1 MNRFVSAFAV
11 SIAAFSTA
19 LAQPQSQPAASASP
33 TSAPNRAQDIM
44 SDAEIQASAG
54 AAKTAST
61 AKLDAEIPLPAIP
74 PGPFQPTWDSLRQN
88 WQRPQ
93 WFDDAKFGLSM
104 HWGLYSVPARQ
115 SEWYV
120 RYMYGGNAGIMRD
133 HVAKYGP
140 LDKFGY
146 KDFIPLFTMEKWDP
160 DAWATLFKKA
170 GVKFIVPTVEH
181 HDGYSLWDSA
191 YNKYNAKRMGPKRDL
206 VADLATA
213 VRKQGI
219 KFGVA
224 NHSMEHFNFIRPP
237 GREVPTD
244 LYDPEWKDFYSVA
257 DRSDSARER
266 FNRVWLAKNIELIDK
281 FQPDILWFDNGLN
294 ARSLDPLKLQLAAYY
309 YNRAAEWGKT
319 VSLSTKGEGERA
331 AYLAGTIR
339 DYERQG
345 RIYPR
350 EVKHYSWQVDDPIGS
365 KFGYVKEIVYKPASL
380 LIRRIV
386 DTTSM
391 GGVYMLNLSPLPDG
405 TLPQE
410 QQDRL
415 LAIGAWLDVNGEAI
429 YGTRPWKKYGEGP
442 YADAPAPAWRAP
454 GPDDP
459 PNESYSAKEFRFTT
473 RGNILYAL
481 LMDWP
486 QDGEAIVTSLAT
498 GSAALPSGKI
508 EKVELLGAPG
518 PLTFKQDSSGL
529 HVALPS
535 AKPPRLDHVY
545 ALKITGLNLD

>member
-1 MNRFVSAFAV
+1 MKSFLHFPPLAFVA
-11 SIAAFSTA
+11 A
-19 LAQPQSQPAASASP
+19 LAIGPALALRAQ
-33 TSAPNRAQDIM
+33 SAPAPVDSAAKPQDIM
-44 SDAEIQASAG
+44 SDAEIEKAGGSA
-54 AAKTAST
+54 AAALNATAL
-61 AKLDAEIPLPAIP
+61 AAEIPLPPIP
-74 PGPFQPTWDSLRQN
+74 PGPFAPTWDSLQKN

-104 HWGLYSVPARQ
+104 HWGLYSVPARH

-120 RYMYGGNAGIMRD
+120 RYMYGGNQADMRD
-133 HVAKYGP
+133 HIARFGP

-146 KDFIPLFTMEKWDP
+146 KDFIPMFTAAKWDP
-160 DAWATLFKKA
+160 DAWAALFKKA
-170 GVKFIVPTVEH
+170 GAKFIVPTVEH

-206 VADLATA
+206 VADLSAA
-213 VRKQGI
+213 VRRQGL

-224 NHSMEHFNFIRPP
+224 NHSMEHFDFIPVAP
-237 GREVPTD
+237 NSD
-244 LYDPEWKDFYSVA
+244 QNDPEWKEFYHTA
-257 DRSDSARER
+257 DRSEAERAR
-266 FNRVWLAKNIELIDK
+266 FNRLWLAKNIELIDK

-309 YNRAAEWGKT
+309 YNRAAQWGKV
-319 VSLSTKGEGERA
+319 VSLSTKGEGDRA

-350 EVKHYSWQVDDPIGS
+350 EVKNFSWQVDDPIGS
-365 KFGYVKEIVYKPASL
+365 KFGYVKEIVYKPAAL
-380 LIRRIV
+380 LIHRII

-391 GGVYMLNLSPLPDG
+391 GGVYMMNISPLPDG
-405 TLPQE
+405 TIPQD

-442 YADAPAPAWRAP
+442 YADAPAAPWRAP

-459 PNESYSAKEFRFTT
+459 PGESYTSKEFRFTT
-473 RGNILYAL
+473 KGDTLYAIV
-481 LMDWP
+481 MDWP
-486 QDGEAIVTSLAT
+486 ENNEAVIASLAT
-498 GSAALPSGKI
+498 GAATLPAGKI

-518 PLTFKQDSSGL
+518 ALAFTQDAAGL
-529 HVALPS
+529 HVKLPA
-535 AKPPRLDHVY
+535 AKPAKLDHAY
-545 ALKITGLNLD
+545 ALKITGLKL